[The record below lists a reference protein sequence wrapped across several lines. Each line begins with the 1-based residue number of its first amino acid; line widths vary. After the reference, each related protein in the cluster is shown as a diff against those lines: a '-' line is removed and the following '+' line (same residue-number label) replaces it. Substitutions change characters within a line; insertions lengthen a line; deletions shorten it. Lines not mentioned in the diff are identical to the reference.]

1 VKDITSVPACA
12 FPCLVR
18 NVIVLIFSSPIVT
31 YNRQG
36 VAKNGIVKENHAIAY
51 STRDPPK
58 ARSGELPKGAE
69 NPMMPEIRVKA
80 KRKGDKLDRM
90 SRIDF
95 SRMYTVEHNVK
106 VYDFGDVHKDYLD
119 KLIQHWIRV
128 ISRDLVGGLFNM
140 PVKPQMRRGDDEDR
154 YRDSDDDGNND
165 ANEEEDDD
173 EEDESSSSDGNE
185 EKPSYGPGNAPG
197 YGTTYPT
204 TGYTTA
210 GTTTAAAGGYPNPAT
225 GYTGSATGYSGSST
239 GYGVSSTGYTASS
252 GGYQGTSSGY
262 PTSSSYNRR
271 GERESTR
278 DSSDRKSRSSKDKKG
293 RRRD

>member
-1 VKDITSVPACA
+1 
-12 FPCLVR
+12 LVR
-18 NVIVLIFSSPIVT
+18 NVTVLIFSSPIVT

-140 PVKPQMRRGDDEDR
+140 PVKPQMRRGDEDER

-165 ANEEEDDD
+165 ANEDDD
-173 EEDESSSSDGNE
+173 DDDEDESSSSEGHDD
-185 EKPSYGPGNAPG
+185 KPGYGPGNAPG
-197 YGTTYPT
+197 GYGTAYPT

-210 GTTTAAAGGYPNPAT
+210 GAPAGASGGYANPAA
-225 GYTGSATGYSGSST
+225 GYTGSTAGYSSST
-239 GYGVSSTGYTASS
+239 GYGVSSAGYTPSS
-252 GGYQGTSSGY
+252 GTYQGSSSGFPTSSGY
-262 PTSSSYNRR
+262 SRR